1 MSKVHRK
8 SMLLDKLRKT
18 PIVQVACLKI
28 GINRVTYYR
37 WRNTDKQFAKDADEA
52 IKEGWEYLCDL
63 AESRLI
69 QAIKDGD
76 IRAIAFWLKHHDPNY
91 SDKVKFSGKVSAK
104 PEPEEKLTPEQ
115 RALIE
120 KALKLAMPP
129 EHEAD
134 K

>member
-1 MSKVHRK
+1 MSKVYRK
-8 SMLLDKLRKT
+8 SKLLDQLKKT
-18 PIVQVACLKI
+18 PIIQVACLKI

-52 IKEGWEYLCDL
+52 IKEGWEYLYDL

-76 IRAIAFWLKHHDPNY
+76 LRAIAFWLKHRDPNY
-91 SDKVKFSGKVSAK
+91 SDKVKISGKVSAK
-104 PEPEEKLTPEQ
+104 PEPEEELTPEQ
-115 RALIE
+115 QALIE
-120 KALKLAMPP
+120 KALKLAGLP
-129 EHEAD
+129 EQNTD